1 MGKVSTDELMTVEQ
15 AATALGR
22 ARKTI
27 YEWLDKEKIKGEVIA
42 GVQFVYKS
50 EVERL
55 KKEPVEDSV

>member
-1 MGKVSTDELMTVEQ
+1 MGKVSTDELVTVEQ
-15 AATALGR
+15 AASALGR

-27 YEWLDKEKIKGEVIA
+27 YEWLEKEKIKGEVIA

-55 KKEPVEDSV
+55 LSQPSE